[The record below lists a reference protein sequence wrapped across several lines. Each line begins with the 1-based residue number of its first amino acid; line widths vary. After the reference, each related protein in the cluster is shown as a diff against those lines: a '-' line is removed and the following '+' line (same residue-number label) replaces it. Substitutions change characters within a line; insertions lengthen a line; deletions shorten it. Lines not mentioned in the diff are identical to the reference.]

1 MSQPRDPRS
10 DVIRYVSVGVEFI
23 TIFVAL
29 LAGGI
34 WLDAQYG
41 PRPAWTVTGAV
52 VGFAAGLY
60 RLIRQAIELHNR
72 RFDVRRR
79 EEVDDR

>member
-1 MSQPRDPRS
+1 MNRNDPRS
-10 DVIRYVSVGVEFI
+10 DVIRYLSVGVEFI

-34 WLDAQYG
+34 WLDGRVG
-41 PRPAWTVTGAV
+41 PRPAWTIAGAV
-52 VGFAAGLY
+52 LGFAGGMY
-60 RLIRQAIELHNR
+60 RLIRQAVELHNR

-79 EEVDDR
+79 DEETL